1 MKIDEIYK
9 NTTSKRKLFYS
20 INNRS
25 VGESYKSKMNKIQNI
40 LKLKKENIYVW
51 SVEQT
56 NKSKKL
62 NTLKIQK
69 NIKHAIILGNEVK
82 GVSQKTI
89 NLSNDVI
96 EISQFG
102 TKHSLN
108 VSTCSAILIWE
119 FFNALT

>member
-1 MKIDEIYK
+1 MPHFNIIMWDIIGTDFDE
-9 NTTSKRKLFYS
+9 NVDS
-20 INNRS
+20 
-25 VGESYKSKMNKIQNI
+25 
-40 LKLKKENIYVW
+40 
-51 SVEQT
+51 
-56 NKSKKL
+56 
-62 NTLKIQK
+62 LKIQK

>member
-1 MKIDEIYK
+1 MALVLRPTNQWRLIKH
-9 NTTSKRKLFYS
+9 
-20 INNRS
+20 
-25 VGESYKSKMNKIQNI
+25 I
-40 LKLKKENIYVW
+40 LIWQLVI
-51 SVEQT
+51 
-56 NKSKKL
+56 